1 MEDGRVQECK
11 MNIPSP
17 EEKELEL
24 EEEEEER
31 EATGLILENGM

>member
-17 EEKELEL
+17 KEKELEL
-24 EEEEEER
+24 EEEEER

>member
-1 MEDGRVQECK
+1 MEDARVQECK

-24 EEEEEER
+24 EEEEER

>member
-24 EEEEEER
+24 EEEER

>member
-24 EEEEEER
+24 EEEEER

>member
-1 MEDGRVQECK
+1 MEDGRVQESK

-17 EEKELEL
+17 KEKELEL
-24 EEEEEER
+24 EEEEER

>member
-24 EEEEEER
+24 EEEEDR

>member
-24 EEEEEER
+24 EDEEER